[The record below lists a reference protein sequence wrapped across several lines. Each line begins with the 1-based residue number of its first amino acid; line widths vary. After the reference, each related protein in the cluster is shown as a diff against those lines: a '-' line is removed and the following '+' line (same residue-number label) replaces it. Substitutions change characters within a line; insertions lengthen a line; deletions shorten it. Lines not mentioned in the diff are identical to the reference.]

1 MEMGNF
7 LGPKGFIGIAGLL
20 SAMSV
25 SNPQISKHQTF
36 FLIPSI
42 LPSDFESNGRFYPY
56 IDNFRR
62 RLARHPILVSPPKG
76 QMTLHYPP
84 TSCGPMTK
92 TKLAIRHETLR
103 ASSASR
109 RASRASRR
117 GGVKTTVLT
126 LLAISG
132 LAAGGYYWAMNRPGS
147 NLESS
152 SEPMLQAVSEGPFD
166 HIVLEQGEIE
176 SSSNNEVKCEV
187 KGRGGSGTPILT
199 VIPEGTL
206 VKKGD
211 TLCQLDSSALEQEA
225 KNQRIVVSTAESA
238 VISSEAAV
246 NKAVIARQ
254 EYLDGTFLTERQAI
268 VSEIAVAQQSLR
280 KAELSLESAER
291 LAAKGTLKPLQIE
304 AEEFSVENAKSTL
317 ASAQARL
324 KVLDEL
330 TKAKML
336 VQYDADIETSK
347 AKLESDKNTL
357 IEEKDKLE
365 EIQNQIKS
373 CTIIA
378 PADGQVVYANKSSG
392 RGGSEFIVEPGA
404 VVREQQTIFL
414 LPDPTRMQ
422 VKAKIN
428 ESRISLIREGM
439 PVKIQVNA
447 VENELLGRV
456 IKVNKYAEPGNWW
469 GSNVKEYATF
479 IQIVDPPET
488 IRTGMTA
495 EVRIF
500 VEQIDKA
507 IQIPVHAV
515 YETKRHHF
523 VLVRDGDKW
532 DTREI
537 KIGATNDKFVTVN
550 EGISAN
556 ENVVL
561 DPRNHLDKMDIPE
574 IQEEDDR
581 SKLVA
586 MSNEPIPKSAAA
598 ADGPSAAG
606 GPGARSGGGGSGMN
620 PEAIVGMIM
629 QNLDTNTDG
638 SLSQEE
644 VAGDDRMK
652 SSFSDYDANKDGKVD
667 RAELA
672 AGFKKRMAAMGGG
685 AGRPGGGGAGRGPGA
700 PAN

>member
-1 MEMGNF
+1 M
-7 LGPKGFIGIAGLL
+7 KKTIL
-20 SAMSV
+20 S
-25 SNPQISKHQTF
+25 
-36 FLIPSI
+36 
-42 LPSDFESNGRFYPY
+42 
-56 IDNFRR
+56 
-62 RLARHPILVSPPKG
+62 
-76 QMTLHYPP
+76 
-84 TSCGPMTK
+84 
-92 TKLAIRHETLR
+92 
-103 ASSASR
+103 
-109 RASRASRR
+109 
-117 GGVKTTVLT
+117 

-132 LAAGGYYWAMNRPGS
+132 LSASGYWWYQNQKGLDYEGS
-147 NLESS
+147 Q
-152 SEPMLQAVSEGPFD
+152 EPMLHKVAEGPFD

-199 VIPEGTL
+199 VIAEGTL

-211 TLCQLDSSALEQEA
+211 TLCQLDSSALEQES
-225 KNQRIVVSTAESA
+225 KNQRIVVSSAESS

-254 EYLDGTFLTERQAI
+254 EYLEGTFLTERKAI
-268 VSEIAVAQQSLR
+268 LSEIAVAQQSLR

-304 AEEFSVENAKSTL
+304 AEQFSVENAKSTL
-317 ASAQARL
+317 ESAQGRL
-324 KVLDEL
+324 RVLDEL

-336 VQYDADIETSK
+336 VQYDADIETTR

-357 IEEKDKLE
+357 VEEKNKLE
-365 EIQNQIKS
+365 EIETQIKA
-373 CTIIA
+373 CTIKA

-404 VVREQQTIFL
+404 LVREQQTIFL

-439 PVKIQVNA
+439 PVKIRVNA

-456 IKVNKYAEPGNWW
+456 FKVNKYAEPGNWW
-469 GSNVKEYATF
+469 GSNVKEYATYV
-479 IQIVDPPET
+479 QIIDPPET

-515 YETKRHHF
+515 YESKRHHF
-523 VLVRDGDKW
+523 VLVRDQNKW

-537 KIGATNDKFVTVN
+537 KIGATNDKFVTVKDGV
-550 EGISAN
+550 EADD
-556 ENVVL
+556 NVVL

-574 IQEEDDR
+574 FEDEDDR

-586 MSNEPIPKSAAA
+586 MSNEPMPKSATAG
-598 ADGPSAAG
+598 GPGAGAGGPGAGAGASGAAAG
-606 GPGARSGGGGSGMN
+606 GPGAGRPGAQGGAPSAD
-620 PEAIVGMIM
+620 AIVGIM
-629 QNLDTNTDG
+629 MQRLDTNSDG
-638 SLSQEE
+638 SISQEE
-644 VAGDDRMK
+644 AASEERVK
-652 SSFSDYDANKDGKVD
+652 NSFSEYDSNKDGKID
-667 RAELA
+667 RAELTTVLR
-672 AGFKKRMAAMGGG
+672 KRMAAMSGG
-685 AGRPGGGGAGRGPGA
+685 AGGPPGGAGGPG
-700 PAN
+700 PRAN

>member
-1 MEMGNF
+1 M
-7 LGPKGFIGIAGLL
+7 KKTIL
-20 SAMSV
+20 S
-25 SNPQISKHQTF
+25 
-36 FLIPSI
+36 
-42 LPSDFESNGRFYPY
+42 
-56 IDNFRR
+56 
-62 RLARHPILVSPPKG
+62 
-76 QMTLHYPP
+76 
-84 TSCGPMTK
+84 
-92 TKLAIRHETLR
+92 
-103 ASSASR
+103 
-109 RASRASRR
+109 
-117 GGVKTTVLT
+117 

-132 LAAGGYYWAMNRPGS
+132 LSASGYWWYQNQKGLDYEGS
-147 NLESS
+147 Q
-152 SEPMLQAVSEGPFD
+152 EPMLHKVAEGPFD

-199 VIPEGTL
+199 VIAEGTL

-211 TLCQLDSSALEQEA
+211 TLCQLDSSALEQES
-225 KNQRIVVSTAESA
+225 KNQRIVVSSAESS

-254 EYLDGTFLTERQAI
+254 EYLEGTFLTERKAI
-268 VSEIAVAQQSLR
+268 LSEIAVAQQSLR

-304 AEEFSVENAKSTL
+304 AEQFSVENAKSTL
-317 ASAQARL
+317 ESAQGRL
-324 KVLDEL
+324 RVLDEL

-336 VQYDADIETSK
+336 VQYDADIETTR

-357 IEEKDKLE
+357 VEEKNKLE
-365 EIQNQIKS
+365 EIETQIKA
-373 CTIIA
+373 CTIKA

-404 VVREQQTIFL
+404 LVREQQTIFL

-439 PVKIQVNA
+439 PVKIRVNA

-456 IKVNKYAEPGNWW
+456 FKVNKYAEPGNWW
-469 GSNVKEYATF
+469 GSNVKEYATYV
-479 IQIVDPPET
+479 QIIDPPET

-515 YETKRHHF
+515 YESKRHHF
-523 VLVRDGDKW
+523 VLVRDQNNQNKW

-537 KIGATNDKFVTVN
+537 KIGATNDKFVTVKD
-550 EGISAN
+550 GVAADD
-556 ENVVL
+556 NVVL

-574 IQEEDDR
+574 FEDEDDR

-586 MSNEPIPKSAAA
+586 MSNEPMPKSATAG
-598 ADGPSAAG
+598 GPGAGAGGPGAGAGASGAAAG
-606 GPGARSGGGGSGMN
+606 GPGAGRPGAQGGAPSAD
-620 PEAIVGMIM
+620 AIVGIM
-629 QNLDTNTDG
+629 MQRLDTNSDG
-638 SLSQEE
+638 SISQEE
-644 VAGDDRMK
+644 AASEERVK
-652 SSFSDYDANKDGKVD
+652 NSFSEYDSNKDGKID
-667 RAELA
+667 RAELTTVLR
-672 AGFKKRMAAMGGG
+672 KRMAAMSGG
-685 AGRPGGGGAGRGPGA
+685 AGGPPGGAGGPG
-700 PAN
+700 PRAN

>member
-1 MEMGNF
+1 M
-7 LGPKGFIGIAGLL
+7 KKTIL
-20 SAMSV
+20 S
-25 SNPQISKHQTF
+25 
-36 FLIPSI
+36 
-42 LPSDFESNGRFYPY
+42 
-56 IDNFRR
+56 
-62 RLARHPILVSPPKG
+62 
-76 QMTLHYPP
+76 
-84 TSCGPMTK
+84 
-92 TKLAIRHETLR
+92 
-103 ASSASR
+103 
-109 RASRASRR
+109 
-117 GGVKTTVLT
+117 

-132 LAAGGYYWAMNRPGS
+132 LSASGYWWYQNQKGLDYEGS
-147 NLESS
+147 Q
-152 SEPMLQAVSEGPFD
+152 EPMLHKVAEGPFD

-199 VIPEGTL
+199 VIAEGTL

-211 TLCQLDSSALEQEA
+211 TLCQLDSSALEQES
-225 KNQRIVVSTAESA
+225 KNQRIVVSSAESS

-254 EYLDGTFLTERQAI
+254 EYLEGTFLTERKAI
-268 VSEIAVAQQSLR
+268 LSEIAVAQQSLR

-304 AEEFSVENAKSTL
+304 AEQFSVENAKSTL
-317 ASAQARL
+317 ESAQGRL
-324 KVLDEL
+324 RVLDEL

-336 VQYDADIETSK
+336 VQYDADIETTR

-357 IEEKDKLE
+357 VEEKNKLE
-365 EIQNQIKS
+365 EIETQIKA
-373 CTIIA
+373 CTIKA

-404 VVREQQTIFL
+404 LVREQQTIFL

-439 PVKIQVNA
+439 PVKIRVNA

-456 IKVNKYAEPGNWW
+456 FKVNKYAEPGNWW
-469 GSNVKEYATF
+469 GSNVKEYATYV
-479 IQIVDPPET
+479 QIIDPPET

-515 YETKRHHF
+515 YESKRHHF
-523 VLVRDGDKW
+523 VLVRDQNNQNKW

-537 KIGATNDKFVTVN
+537 KIGATNDKFVTVKDGV
-550 EGISAN
+550 EAN
-556 ENVVL
+556 DNVVL

-574 IQEEDDR
+574 FEDEDDR

-586 MSNEPIPKSAAA
+586 MSNEPMPKSAT
-598 ADGPSAAG
+598 AG
-606 GPGARSGGGGSGMN
+606 GPGAGAGGPGAGRPGAQGGAPSADAM
-620 PEAIVGMIM
+620 VGNTMK
-629 QNLDTNTDG
+629 QLDTNTDG
-638 SLSQEE
+638 SISQEE
-644 VAGDDRMK
+644 AAASEYVKNA
-652 SSFSDYDANKDGKVD
+652 FSEYDANKDGKID
-667 RAELA
+667 RAELTTVLR
-672 AGFKKRMAAMGGG
+672 KRMAAMSGG
-685 AGRPGGGGAGRGPGA
+685 AGGPPGGAGGPGSR
-700 PAN
+700 AN

>member
-1 MEMGNF
+1 M
-7 LGPKGFIGIAGLL
+7 KKTIL
-20 SAMSV
+20 S
-25 SNPQISKHQTF
+25 
-36 FLIPSI
+36 
-42 LPSDFESNGRFYPY
+42 
-56 IDNFRR
+56 
-62 RLARHPILVSPPKG
+62 
-76 QMTLHYPP
+76 
-84 TSCGPMTK
+84 
-92 TKLAIRHETLR
+92 
-103 ASSASR
+103 
-109 RASRASRR
+109 
-117 GGVKTTVLT
+117 

-132 LAAGGYYWAMNRPGS
+132 LSASGYWWYQNQKGLDYEGS
-147 NLESS
+147 Q
-152 SEPMLQAVSEGPFD
+152 EPMLHKVAEGPFD

-199 VIPEGTL
+199 VIAEGTL

-211 TLCQLDSSALEQEA
+211 TLCQLDSSALEQES
-225 KNQRIVVSTAESA
+225 KNQRIVVSSAESS

-254 EYLDGTFLTERQAI
+254 EYLEGTFLTERKAI
-268 VSEIAVAQQSLR
+268 LSEIAVAQQSLR

-304 AEEFSVENAKSTL
+304 AEQFSVENAKSTL
-317 ASAQARL
+317 ESAQGRL
-324 KVLDEL
+324 RVLDEL

-336 VQYDADIETSK
+336 VQYDADIETTR

-357 IEEKDKLE
+357 VEEKNKLE
-365 EIQNQIKS
+365 EIETQIKA
-373 CTIIA
+373 CTIKA

-404 VVREQQTIFL
+404 LVREQQTIFL

-439 PVKIQVNA
+439 PVKIRVNA

-456 IKVNKYAEPGNWW
+456 FKVNKYAEPGNWW
-469 GSNVKEYATF
+469 GSNVKEYATYV
-479 IQIVDPPET
+479 QIIDPPET

-515 YETKRHHF
+515 YESKRHHF
-523 VLVRDGDKW
+523 VLVRDQNNQNKW

-537 KIGATNDKFVTVN
+537 KIGATNDKFVTVKD
-550 EGISAN
+550 GVAADD
-556 ENVVL
+556 NVVL
-561 DPRNHLDKMDIPE
+561 DPRNHLDKMNIPE
-574 IQEEDDR
+574 FEDEDDR

-586 MSNEPIPKSAAA
+586 MSNEPMPKSATAG
-598 ADGPSAAG
+598 GPGAGAGGPGACASGAAAG
-606 GPGARSGGGGSGMN
+606 GPGAGRPGAQGGAPSAD
-620 PEAIVGMIM
+620 AIVGIM
-629 QNLDTNTDG
+629 MQRLDTNSDG
-638 SLSQEE
+638 SISQEE
-644 VAGDDRMK
+644 AASEERVK
-652 SSFSDYDANKDGKVD
+652 NSFSEYDSNKDGKID
-667 RAELA
+667 RAELTTVLR
-672 AGFKKRMAAMGGG
+672 KRMAAMSGG
-685 AGRPGGGGAGRGPGA
+685 AGGPPGGAGGPG
-700 PAN
+700 PRAN

>member
-1 MEMGNF
+1 M
-7 LGPKGFIGIAGLL
+7 KKTIL
-20 SAMSV
+20 S
-25 SNPQISKHQTF
+25 
-36 FLIPSI
+36 
-42 LPSDFESNGRFYPY
+42 
-56 IDNFRR
+56 
-62 RLARHPILVSPPKG
+62 
-76 QMTLHYPP
+76 
-84 TSCGPMTK
+84 
-92 TKLAIRHETLR
+92 
-103 ASSASR
+103 
-109 RASRASRR
+109 
-117 GGVKTTVLT
+117 

-132 LAAGGYYWAMNRPGS
+132 LSASGYWWYQNQKGLDYEGS
-147 NLESS
+147 Q
-152 SEPMLQAVSEGPFD
+152 EPMLHKVAEGPFD

-199 VIPEGTL
+199 VIAEGTL

-211 TLCQLDSSALEQEA
+211 TLCQLDSSALEQES
-225 KNQRIVVSTAESA
+225 KNQRIVVSSAESS

-254 EYLDGTFLTERQAI
+254 EYLEGTFLTERKAI
-268 VSEIAVAQQSLR
+268 LSEIAVAQQSLR

-304 AEEFSVENAKSTL
+304 AEQFSVENAKSTL
-317 ASAQARL
+317 ESAQGRL
-324 KVLDEL
+324 RVLDEL

-336 VQYDADIETSK
+336 VQYDADIETTR

-357 IEEKDKLE
+357 VEEKNKLE
-365 EIQNQIKS
+365 EIETQIKA
-373 CTIIA
+373 CTIKA

-404 VVREQQTIFL
+404 LVREQQTIFL

-439 PVKIQVNA
+439 PVKIRVNA

-456 IKVNKYAEPGNWW
+456 FKVNKYAEPGNWW
-469 GSNVKEYATF
+469 GSNVKEYATYV
-479 IQIVDPPET
+479 QIIDPPET

-515 YETKRHHF
+515 YESKRHHF
-523 VLVRDGDKW
+523 VLVRDQNNQNKW

-537 KIGATNDKFVTVN
+537 KIGATNDKFVTVKD
-550 EGISAN
+550 GVAADD
-556 ENVVL
+556 NVVL
-561 DPRNHLDKMDIPE
+561 DPRNHLDKMNIPE
-574 IQEEDDR
+574 FEDEDDR

-586 MSNEPIPKSAAA
+586 MSNEPMPKSATAG
-598 ADGPSAAG
+598 GPGAGAGGPGAGASGAAAG
-606 GPGARSGGGGSGMN
+606 GPGAGRPGAQGGAPSAD
-620 PEAIVGMIM
+620 AIVGIM
-629 QNLDTNTDG
+629 MQRLDTNSDG
-638 SLSQEE
+638 SISQEE
-644 VAGDDRMK
+644 AASEERVK
-652 SSFSDYDANKDGKVD
+652 NSFSEYDSNKDGKID
-667 RAELA
+667 RAELTTVLR
-672 AGFKKRMAAMGGG
+672 KRMAAMSGG
-685 AGRPGGGGAGRGPGA
+685 AGGPPGGAGGPG
-700 PAN
+700 PRAN

>member
-1 MEMGNF
+1 M
-7 LGPKGFIGIAGLL
+7 KKTIL
-20 SAMSV
+20 S
-25 SNPQISKHQTF
+25 
-36 FLIPSI
+36 
-42 LPSDFESNGRFYPY
+42 
-56 IDNFRR
+56 
-62 RLARHPILVSPPKG
+62 
-76 QMTLHYPP
+76 
-84 TSCGPMTK
+84 
-92 TKLAIRHETLR
+92 
-103 ASSASR
+103 
-109 RASRASRR
+109 
-117 GGVKTTVLT
+117 

-132 LAAGGYYWAMNRPGS
+132 LSASGYWWYQNQKGLDYEGS
-147 NLESS
+147 Q
-152 SEPMLQAVSEGPFD
+152 EPMLHKVAEGPFD

-199 VIPEGTL
+199 VIAEGTL

-211 TLCQLDSSALEQEA
+211 TLCQLDSSALEQES
-225 KNQRIVVSTAESA
+225 KNQRIVVSSAESS

-254 EYLDGTFLTERQAI
+254 EYLEGTFLTERKAI
-268 VSEIAVAQQSLR
+268 LSEIAVAQQSLR

-304 AEEFSVENAKSTL
+304 AEQFSVENAKSTL
-317 ASAQARL
+317 ESAQGRL
-324 KVLDEL
+324 RVLDEL

-336 VQYDADIETSK
+336 VQYDADIETTR

-357 IEEKDKLE
+357 VEEKNKLE
-365 EIQNQIKS
+365 EIETQIKA
-373 CTIIA
+373 CTIKA

-404 VVREQQTIFL
+404 LVREQQTIFL

-439 PVKIQVNA
+439 PVKIRVNA

-456 IKVNKYAEPGNWW
+456 FKVNKYAEPGNWW
-469 GSNVKEYATF
+469 GSNVKEYATYV
-479 IQIVDPPET
+479 QIIDPPET

-515 YETKRHHF
+515 YESKRHHF
-523 VLVRDGDKW
+523 VLVRDQNKW

-537 KIGATNDKFVTVN
+537 KIGATNDKFVTVKDGV
-550 EGISAN
+550 EAN
-556 ENVVL
+556 DNVVL

-574 IQEEDDR
+574 FEDEDDR

-586 MSNEPIPKSAAA
+586 MSNEPMPKSATAGA
-598 ADGPSAAG
+598 GGPGAGAGGPGAGASGAAAG
-606 GPGARSGGGGSGMN
+606 GPGAGRPGAQGGAPSAD
-620 PEAIVGMIM
+620 AIVGNTMK
-629 QNLDTNTDG
+629 QLDTNTDG
-638 SLSQEE
+638 SISQEE
-644 VAGDDRMK
+644 AAASEYVKNA
-652 SSFSDYDANKDGKVD
+652 FSEYDANKDGKID
-667 RAELA
+667 RAELTTVLR
-672 AGFKKRMAAMGGG
+672 KRMAAMSGG
-685 AGRPGGGGAGRGPGA
+685 AGGPPGGAGGPG
-700 PAN
+700 PRAN